1 MSARE
6 STANDPA
13 AKPLPVVIVGA
24 GVAGLVAAVAL
35 HEAGV
40 PVHVFEAEDRVG
52 GRMRTD
58 RHADGYIL
66 DRGYQV
72 LPRRTVKIKQ
82 RQDNPHFAA
91 MVESMDE
98 SFGRVMTTLEELHL
112 QHDTIVI
119 FTSDNGG
126 MSAANFG
133 RPRSQRSGSD
143 AGAWEGAEECVGV
156 DLVRPYGGMQPWQTC
171 NG

>member
-6 STANDPA
+6 STANEPA
-13 AKPLPVVIVGA
+13 AEPLPVVIVGA

-72 LPRRTVKIKQ
+72 LLDAYPAARRWIDHDALDLGRFDAGVLLWTGRRLVPLANPWRHPSALPRDLTAPVFPLTNKIRLAALAARAALAPWQ
-82 RQDNPHFAA
+82 SANQAATALGQD
-91 MVESMDE
+91 V
-98 SFGRVMTTLEELHL
+98 
-112 QHDTIVI
+112 
-119 FTSDNGG
+119 
-126 MSAANFG
+126 SAA
-133 RPRSQRSGSD
+133 
-143 AGAWEGAEECVGV
+143 E
-156 DLVRPYGGMQPWQTC
+156 
-171 NG
+171 